1 MPSLG
6 AVFADR
12 VNAKIVRVFQR
23 LADPCYFAPV
33 DGATPYTRLVSLDDN
48 GSEIAA
54 SANEYVPEL
63 VMRAEFLLSDG
74 DVNSGDIFTIGA
86 TECRLTQRV
95 STDSV
100 CVTYVYLQM

>member
-1 MPSLG
+1 MPSL
-6 AVFADR
+6 ASVFADR
-12 VNAKIVRVFQR
+12 VNTKIARLFR
-23 LADPCYFAPV
+23 KLADPCEFAPNN
-33 DGATPYTRLVSLDDN
+33 GAASYTRLVSLDDN

-54 SANEYVPEL
+54 SSNEYMPEL
-63 VMRAEFLLSDG
+63 IMRAEFLLSEGDISSG
-74 DVNSGDIFTIGA
+74 DVFIIDA